1 MVVVMAAAMMVMVM
15 VTCVSPR
22 RSDLLV
28 VVVRGL
34 GLGLTAETHVGGCM
48 RVCYAWNR
56 LVAIGY
62 E

>member
-1 MVVVMAAAMMVMVM
+1 MVMAAAAMMMVVM
-15 VTCVSPR
+15 VACVSPR
-22 RSDLLV
+22 GSDFLV

-48 RVCYAWNR
+48 RVCYVWNI
-56 LVAIGY
+56 LVAIRY